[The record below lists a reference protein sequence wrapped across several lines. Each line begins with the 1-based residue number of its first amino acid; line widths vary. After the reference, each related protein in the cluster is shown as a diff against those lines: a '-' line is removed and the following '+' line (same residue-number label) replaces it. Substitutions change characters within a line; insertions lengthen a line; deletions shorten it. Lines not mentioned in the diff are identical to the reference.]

1 MRVYAVFSKMGGI
14 SLGPWVFVHRSADGD
29 LIRHEMGHSV
39 QSRLLGPLY
48 LVLIGLPSLLWA
60 LVHPKLWPRV
70 PYDWF
75 YTERWATRLGT
86 P

>member
-1 MRVYAVFSKMGGI
+1 MRVYTVFSKMGGI

-75 YTERWATRLGT
+75 YTERWATRLGA